1 MASWT
6 GDNSASGPTSG
17 RRSLSRNAADR
28 APTNTVLVEVA
39 WEVCNQLGGIYQV
52 IKSKAPRMTA
62 RWGTHYYMLGPYNPA
77 KAQLEFEARPVKA
90 GSWIDKT
97 IDDLKSAG
105 LVVHHGRWLIP
116 GRPRVLLVENALS
129 IIDLDKV
136 KFRLW
141 TDHGIEVPSGDWLI
155 DGVVSFADAARRVLW
170 SMSHNYAAG
179 LPEDD
184 RDPVHDGPGGN
195 AAAGGGPGGN
205 AQGIPGHSAGR
216 NGTGSSVPIALPD
229 LTAAPAATTPD
240 PTRPDPSINR
250 RLLAHFHEWM
260 GGLCI
265 PMLKK
270 ERAPIA
276 TVFTTHATQ
285 LGRTLAF
292 GDEWFY
298 EHLPFVDHA
307 AEAAR
312 CNVKMQHYAERAC
325 AHGADTFT
333 TVSPITGEE
342 CTHLLGRTPDLILPN
357 GLGIEN
363 YNVGHEFQT
372 YHAQFKERINRFV
385 MGHFFPSYA
394 FDLDKT
400 IYFFTS
406 GRYEPKNKGFDLCI
420 EAMARLNAELKAQK
434 SDKTV
439 VFFIVTQRNTRSLH
453 PRVLQS
459 RGVLNELENV
469 CDRVLDDL
477 KEKLFRDAAAGKRVN
492 LDELVSEYWRLRYR
506 RNQHAFKT
514 DQLPMVVTH
523 LLEDDQKDEV
533 LNQIRNT
540 WLFNKP
546 DDRVKVVY
554 HPEFIS
560 PTNPLWGM
568 EYDQFVRGCHMGI
581 FPSSYEPWG
590 YTPLECVAMGVPAIT
605 SDLAGFGRYVE
616 ETHPDLASG
625 FSVPRSDSAADP
637 FSAGGLKSGGSGGGG
652 GGGGSIGSLASDR
665 VGGGLTVLK
674 RRGRT
679 YNEAAADLSRHLLEF
694 CKLDRRQRITLR
706 NEVERRSWEF
716 DWGELGKA
724 YDWSH
729 DLALIKAGA
738 AVS

>member
-1 MASWT
+1 
-6 GDNSASGPTSG
+6 SGGG
-17 RRSLSRNAADR
+17 RADR
-28 APTNTVLVEVA
+28 APSNTILVEVA

-62 RWGTHYYMLGPYNPA
+62 RWGTRFYMLGPYNPA
-77 KAQLEFEARPVKA
+77 KAVLEFEARPVKA

-105 LVVHHGRWLIP
+105 LIIHHGRWLIP
-116 GRPRVLLVENALS
+116 GRPRVLLVEHALP
-129 IIDLDKV
+129 ILDLDKV
-136 KFRLW
+136 KYRLW
-141 TDHGIEVPSGDWLI
+141 ADHGIECPSGDWLI

-184 RDPVHDGPGGN
+184 RDPVHDGPG
-195 AAAGGGPGGN
+195 APTPAPAST
-205 AQGIPGHSAGR
+205 SAR
-216 NGTGSSVPIALPD
+216 KATGASVPITLPD
-229 LTAAPAATTPD
+229 LTAAPAATTPEA
-240 PTRPDPSINR
+240 TKPDPSINR
-250 RLLAHFHEWM
+250 RILAHFHEWM

-265 PMLKK
+265 PMLRK
-270 ERAPIA
+270 EQAPIA

-312 CNVKMQHYAERAC
+312 CSVKMQHYAERAC
-325 AHGADTFT
+325 AHGSHTFT

-342 CTHLLGRTPDLILPN
+342 CTHLLGRTPDLILHN
-357 GLGIEN
+357 GLSIEN

-385 MGHFFPSYA
+385 MGHFFPSYS

-439 VFFIVTQRNTRSLH
+439 VFFIVTQRSTRSLH

-477 KEKLFRDAAAGKRVN
+477 KEKLFREAAAGKRVN

-523 LLEDDQKDEV
+523 LLEDDQRDEV

-540 WLFNKP
+540 WLFNRP
-546 DDRVKVVY
+546 DDRVKIVY

-625 FSVPRSDSAADP
+625 FSVPRPDANAESYGYSPTDASGT
-637 FSAGGLKSGGSGGGG
+637 SGGGGSGGRNGR
-652 GGGGSIGSLASDR
+652 IGS
-665 VGGGLTVLK
+665 
-674 RRGRT
+674 
-679 YNEAAADLSRHLLEF
+679 
-694 CKLDRRQRITLR
+694 
-706 NEVERRSWEF
+706 
-716 DWGELGKA
+716 
-724 YDWSH
+724 
-729 DLALIKAGA
+729 
-738 AVS
+738 